1 MFEKISFR
9 KYIAVNTVG
18 FGLAGL
24 CWGLVLYR
32 RLPDLEYPFHYA
44 FVILLAVLGGA
55 SLALLRW
62 NAKGILK
69 SIGGGFLG
77 YGVGLLVGGFLIY
90 PLYFTGIYILS
101 LIPFTNNP
109 IADKIFELI
118 DLSQKDIG
126 VGSFWLVFLVIGLF
140 AGLSYALFLKT
151 KVWPMVWRGGAGF
164 ALGSLIGPI
173 IGNLLGNL
181 FNSLLV
187 AYLITFAVM
196 SVVLG
201 KFLAWGAY
209 NHRK

>member
-77 YGVGLLVGGFLIY
+77 YGVGSFLMSFLIY
-90 PLYFTGIYILS
+90 KFSLYGTFILS
-101 LIPFTNNP
+101 IFLSRINP
-109 IADKIFELI
+109 EYFNLDPN
-118 DLSQKDIG
+118 IG
-126 VGSFWLVFLVIGLF
+126 VSVFWLLFLIIGVF
-140 AGLSYALFLKT
+140 AGLFYALFLKT